1 MDANV
6 LQSVAASF
14 GLSEGISAWH
24 EVSSGNIN
32 RTYHT
37 MLEGGDEYTLQ
48 IINHHVFR
56 DPDAIMSNI
65 AHVTHHLERKYAAAG
80 RSSKRHVLH
89 FLRTRE
95 GHMIHR
101 DGEGRYWRCYAYING
116 ATAYDAVSKPEHFYQ
131 AGRAFG
137 EFQRHLCDFPMDT
150 LHETIPGF
158 HDTPRRYEAFEA
170 AVAADRVGR
179 AASVSREI
187 AFFRARKERMGYVV
201 SLIESGELP
210 LRVTHNDTKINNVL
224 IDDRTDEA
232 TCVIDLDT
240 VMPGSVLYDYGDAI
254 RFGANK
260 AAEDE
265 PDLSKIG
272 LDMELFTQFTRGF
285 LSMVDGF
292 LTKEEISMLPLGVQV
307 ITCELA
313 MRFLTDYLDGDR
325 YFRVKD
331 AEHNLVRARAQIRL
345 LEDVEEKTSEMRRI
359 IAEEIA
365 YPNRG
370 GERYASAAQSS

>member
-1 MDANV
+1 MDANT
-6 LQSVAASF
+6 LQSVAESF

-32 RTYHT
+32 NTYHT
-37 MLEGGDEYTLQ
+37 ALGNGEEYTLQ

-65 AHVTHHLERKYAAAG
+65 AHVTTHLEKKFAMEG
-80 RSSKRHVLH
+80 MNPKRHVLH
-89 FLRTRE
+89 FLRTGE
-95 GHMIHR
+95 GRLIHR

-158 HDTPRRYEAFEA
+158 HNTPRRYEAFEA

-179 AASVSREI
+179 AASVAREI
-187 AFFRARKERMGYVV
+187 AFFRARKEVMGRIV
-201 SLIESGELP
+201 SLIETNALP

-224 IDDRTDEA
+224 IDDKSDEA
-232 TCVIDLDT
+232 ICVIDLDT

-254 RFGANK
+254 RFGANR

-265 PDLSKIG
+265 PDLLKIS
-272 LDMELFTQFTRGF
+272 LDMELFAQFTRGF

-292 LTKEEISMLPLGVQV
+292 LMREELCMLPLGVQV

-313 MRFLTDYLDGDR
+313 MRFITDYLDGDR

-331 AEHNLVRARAQIRL
+331 ATHNLVRARAQMRL
-345 LEDVEEKTSEMRRI
+345 LEDVEEKTSEMKRI

-365 YPNRG
+365 HPNRG
-370 GERYASAAQSS
+370 GERYVSAAQSS

>member
-1 MDANV
+1 MQTIAE
-6 LQSVAASF
+6 SF
-14 GLSEGISAWH
+14 GLSEVISH
-24 EVSSGNIN
+24 YNEVNSGNIN
-32 RTYHT
+32 RTYHAT
-37 MLEGGDEYTLQ
+37 LANGEEYTLQ
-48 IINHHVFR
+48 LINHHVFR

-65 AHVTHHLERKYAAAG
+65 AHVTTHLERKFALEG
-80 RSSKRHVLH
+80 RNPKRHVLH
-89 FLRTRE
+89 FLRTLE
-95 GHMIHR
+95 GRLIHR
-101 DGEGRYWRCYAYING
+101 DAEGCYWRCYAYING
-116 ATAYDAVSKPEHFYQ
+116 ATAHDTVSKPEHFYQ

-150 LHETIPGF
+150 LYETIPGF
-158 HDTPRRYEAFEA
+158 HDTPRRFEAFEA

-187 AFFRARKERMGYVV
+187 EFFRERKAMMGRIV
-201 SLIESGELP
+201 SLIETDELP

-224 IDDRTDEA
+224 IDDKSDEA
-232 TCVIDLDT
+232 ICVIDLDT

-254 RFGANK
+254 RFGANR

-265 PDLSKIG
+265 PDLSKIS
-272 LDMELFTQFTRGF
+272 LDMELFAQFTRGF

-292 LTKEEISMLPLGVQV
+292 LTQEEILMLPLGVQV

-325 YFRVKD
+325 YFRVRD
-331 AEHNLVRARAQIRL
+331 AEHNLVRARAQMRL
-345 LEDVEEKTSEMRRI
+345 LEDVEEKSLEMKRI
-359 IAEEIA
+359 IDEEIA
-365 YPNRG
+365 HPNRG